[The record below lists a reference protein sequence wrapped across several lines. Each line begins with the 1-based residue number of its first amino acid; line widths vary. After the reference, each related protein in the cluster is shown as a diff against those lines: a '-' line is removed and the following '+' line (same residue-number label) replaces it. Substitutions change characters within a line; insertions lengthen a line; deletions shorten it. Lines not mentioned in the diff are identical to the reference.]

1 MPAHMDEVIEVALAD
16 TDLPAD
22 EMEGQL
28 TRLDVSANG
37 LR

>member
-1 MPAHMDEVIEVALAD
+1 MPAHTHEVIKVALSD

-28 TRLDVSANG
+28 TRLDMSANG